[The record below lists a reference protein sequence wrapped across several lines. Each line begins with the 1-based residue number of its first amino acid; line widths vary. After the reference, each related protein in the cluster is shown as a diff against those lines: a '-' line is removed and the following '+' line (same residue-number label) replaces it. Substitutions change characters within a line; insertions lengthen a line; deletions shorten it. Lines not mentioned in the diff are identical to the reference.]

1 MPINIDTKGV
11 PFEAPLTDSVYFSYK
26 DFEYILNAAKVQFV
40 VSEENLKKI
49 ALLDDYVIEHFRIAF
64 GNRIVKQL
72 RDFVPAYVGTG
83 GTELDGLD
91 YVLVGDY
98 YVPDL
103 KLPEEHRPIGMWGR
117 LHRTYLEQYR
127 PTRFSAL
134 CLSGE
139 LHTYLA
145 DLDEQ
150 ATERCSLIIEQMKQ
164 AEGVTET
171 MKADNQML
179 WVQSMNSI
187 RNRAEEIIRQ
197 EMIYC

>member
-1 MPINIDTKGV
+1 M
-11 PFEAPLTDSVYFSYK
+11 
-26 DFEYILNAAKVQFV
+26 
-40 VSEENLKKI
+40 
-49 ALLDDYVIEHFRIAF
+49 
-64 GNRIVKQL
+64 
-72 RDFVPAYVGTG
+72 
-83 GTELDGLD
+83 TELKPRIHDESNGLD

-103 KLPEEHRPIGMWGR
+103 KLPEEHRPIGMWDR
-117 LHRTYLEQYR
+117 LHRTYLEQYH
-127 PTRFSAL
+127 PARFSAL

-145 DLDEQ
+145 DLNEQ

-171 MKADNQML
+171 MKADNQIL

>member
-1 MPINIDTKGV
+1 MEHLP
-11 PFEAPLTDSVYFSYK
+11 
-26 DFEYILNAAKVQFV
+26 
-40 VSEENLKKI
+40 KKI
-49 ALLDDYVIEHFRIAF
+49 HQNGISY
-64 GNRIVKQL
+64 
-72 RDFVPAYVGTG
+72 T
-83 GTELDGLD
+83 
-91 YVLVGDY
+91 LVGEY
-98 YVPDL
+98 YIPDL
-103 KLPEEHRPIGMWGR
+103 ELPEESRPIGRWGR
-117 LHRTYLEQYR
+117 MHKAFLQEHRPGQY
-127 PTRFSAL
+127 SAL
-134 CLSGE
+134 LLSGK
-139 LHTYLA
+139 LWTYLA

>member
-1 MPINIDTKGV
+1 M
-11 PFEAPLTDSVYFSYK
+11 
-26 DFEYILNAAKVQFV
+26 
-40 VSEENLKKI
+40 
-49 ALLDDYVIEHFRIAF
+49 
-64 GNRIVKQL
+64 
-72 RDFVPAYVGTG
+72 
-83 GTELDGLD
+83 TELKPRIHDKSNGLD

-145 DLDEQ
+145 DLNEQ
-150 ATERCSLIIEQMKQ
+150 AQNRLHCIIAQMKEV
-164 AEGVTET
+164 EGITEEL
-171 MKADNQML
+171 KARDQL
-179 WVQSMNSI
+179 TWVGAMNSI
-187 RNRAEEIIRQ
+187 RNRAEEVIRS
-197 EMIYC
+197 EMIFV